1 MAGVAGRGRR
11 RIRDRK
17 ELSVIVRRGEAQ
29 VFTVGEP
36 AANPEPVAADFTAI
50 FTRHFDYVWHT
61 LRRLGV
67 REPDLQ
73 DVTHDVFVAVH
84 RHLREYDVHKPVRPW
99 LFAFAI
105 RTATDYRRLARHRL
119 DLVDDMEKVSGLV
132 DGGSLPEDRASA
144 REQLDQV
151 TRALDALPWERR
163 VLFVLHEIDG
173 VSVPE
178 AAALLG
184 ISVNTASSRLR
195 LARDDFATA
204 IRRAALC
211 EASRP
216 PAGDRSKG
224 RR

>member
-1 MAGVAGRGRR
+1 M
-11 RIRDRK
+11 
-17 ELSVIVRRGEAQ
+17 IVRRGEAQ
-29 VFTVGEP
+29 VLTVGEA
-36 AANPEPVAADFTAI
+36 AANPEPVAGDFTAI
-50 FTRHFDYVWHT
+50 FTEHFDYVWHT

-67 REPDLQ
+67 RERDLQ
-73 DVTHDVFVAVH
+73 DVTHDLFLAVH
-84 RHLREYDVHKPVRPW
+84 RHLHEYDARKPVRPW

-132 DGGSLPEDRASA
+132 DRGSLPEEQASA
-144 REQLDQV
+144 REQLDRVAQ
-151 TRALDALPWERR
+151 ALDALSWDRR

-184 ISVNTASSRLR
+184 MPVNTAASRLR

-204 IRRAALC
+204 IRRAAWR
-211 EASRP
+211 EGPRP
-216 PAGDRSKG
+216 PTGNRSTGG
-224 RR
+224 R